1 MAESAIE
8 HARHLIEEGNL
19 AVKRGDITA
28 ARDCFQLS
36 NQYCAS
42 ADALTYWGWM
52 ENKLGNMDL
61 AIELC
66 KQAIQ
71 LDPNFG
77 NPYNDIGSYLITKG
91 LYDEAIPWLEK
102 AKTATRYEPK
112 QYPHLNLARVYIAKG
127 MPISALEEFKKALKY
142 VPHDAELIRSIQLL
156 QTSVN

>member
-8 HARHLIEEGNL
+8 HARQLIEDGNL
-19 AVKRGDITA
+19 ALKRGDVST
-28 ARDCFQLS
+28 ARDCFRLS
-36 NQYCAS
+36 NQYCQS
-42 ADALTYWGWM
+42 ADALTFWGWM

-102 AKTATRYEPK
+102 AKCASRYEPK
-112 QYPHLNLARVYIAKG
+112 QFPHLNLARVYIAKG

-142 VPHDAELIRSIQLL
+142 VPNDSELIRSIHLL